1 MKWFVFRVIKLV
13 RRLCRRQ
20 WRRIVS
26 LAFVS
31 ALLLSCV
38 SVGVTNVQKAKAI
51 AVADDFAILAEG
63 LKVIVTY
70 ACSAAGASNSD
81 IVTTTSSEGI
91 TDYKGAKQYVHDTFS
106 GDSFFGKIFKYDPV
120 TMLKVEAKIAS
131 AAIAGGRILRKSF
144 LKKVWSQYDP
154 RSDGW
159 DKEKWGELTEEEQR
173 AILFNWE
180 EWIEKFNM
188 STTMVPNPPYDHG
201 DDDDDDDSDD
211 FDEHGQYKPK
221 GNSEPFVLDE
231 KVLGAVPSMASFKVI
246 YTLTKFL
253 NEDDTEK
260 QYEKDNYSWQWWKD
274 STMESNNGYDIS
286 PFLHVGSIMAQLSR
300 QKFDV
305 FIMN

>member
-1 MKWFVFRVIKLV
+1 MRS
-13 RRLCRRQ
+13 

-106 GDSFFGKIFKYDPV
+106 GDSFFGKIFKYDPA

-144 LKKVWSQYDP
+144 L
-154 RSDGW
+154 
-159 DKEKWGELTEEEQR
+159 
-173 AILFNWE
+173 
-180 EWIEKFNM
+180 
-188 STTMVPNPPYDHG
+188 
-201 DDDDDDDSDD
+201 
-211 FDEHGQYKPK
+211 
-221 GNSEPFVLDE
+221 NS
-231 KVLGAVPSMASFKVI
+231 
-246 YTLTKFL
+246 
-253 NEDDTEK
+253 
-260 QYEKDNYSWQWWKD
+260 
-274 STMESNNGYDIS
+274 
-286 PFLHVGSIMAQLSR
+286 
-300 QKFDV
+300 
-305 FIMN
+305 